1 MIEVFRTTP
10 PLVQLF
16 WFFFALPILIK
27 VEMTPYV
34 AAVLTFSIQSAAFFA
49 EVFRGGIVSVER
61 GQWEAGRALGMAP
74 RQVMRRVVLPQ
85 AVKRMIPAFLER
97 AIELM
102 KTTTLVAIVSYA
114 DLLFQTNEVAQKT
127 FRPLEVFTVTA
138 LIYFVGH
145 LRGEPAGA
153 RARAAPRHERRRDGA
168 LMGPLYRWNFAPVL
182 ENLDVLWAGALGTL
196 RLFVICVVLGFGF
209 GLVVGLGRH
218 ARSRWVHLPATAFV
232 EFFRNTPVLV
242 QILWFYYALPILLP
256 FQISPLTAA
265 ALGISLNSAA
275 FSAEIYRGGIESIDR
290 GQAEAARALG
300 MTAAQAMRRIVLPQA
315 LRRMLPALTNRGIEI
330 FKMTTLASAVAYV
343 ELLQQG
349 KLLASLNFN
358 PIETYTVIAVVFFL
372 CLFPLVQ
379 ATYALE
385 RRLGR
390 SDA

>member
-1 MIEVFRTTP
+1 MN
-10 PLVQLF
+10 
-16 WFFFALPILIK
+16 A
-27 VEMTPYV
+27 
-34 AAVLTFSIQSAAFFA
+34 
-49 EVFRGGIVSVER
+49 
-61 GQWEAGRALGMAP
+61 
-74 RQVMRRVVLPQ
+74 
-85 AVKRMIPAFLER
+85 
-97 AIELM
+97 
-102 KTTTLVAIVSYA
+102 
-114 DLLFQTNEVAQKT
+114 
-127 FRPLEVFTVTA
+127 
-138 LIYFVGH
+138 
-145 LRGEPAGA
+145 
-153 RARAAPRHERRRDGA
+153 
-168 LMGPLYRWNFAPVL
+168 LYRWNFAPVL
-182 ENLDVLWAGALGTL
+182 DNLDVLWAGALGTL

-218 ARSRWVHLPATAFV
+218 ARARWIHLPATAFV

-256 FQISPLTAA
+256 FSISPLAAA

-300 MTAAQAMRRIVLPQA
+300 MTPAQAMRRVVLPQA

-372 CLFPLVQ
+372 CLLPMVQ